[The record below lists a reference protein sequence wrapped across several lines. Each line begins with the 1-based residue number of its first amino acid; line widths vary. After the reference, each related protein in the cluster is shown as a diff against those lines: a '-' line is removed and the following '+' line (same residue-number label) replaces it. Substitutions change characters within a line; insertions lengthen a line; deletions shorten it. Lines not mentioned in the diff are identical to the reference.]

1 MIRLYF
7 LSVIIFNFIFVSA
20 VSAQSNEKKFYNAED
35 LIEYGNFHKALSIYL
50 ELLNDQPNNAN
61 LNFKVGFCY
70 LNTATDKVKAIPY
83 LEFASKHIDLDYE
96 PGVFTETEAPIEVL
110 YFLGKAYHVNYRF
123 DDAESVFIKLKSM
136 LDADNQVFVD
146 KVNHELEACQ
156 VARTLM
162 KDPVDMD
169 VTNLGSKIN
178 TIYSEHSPVI
188 SGDESILVF
197 TSKRKGNTGGRK
209 TDDGQYFEDIY
220 ISSFNGKQY
229 SQAVKISDKINT
241 PGHEASIGLSFD
253 GTKLLIY
260 KDGEN
265 EGDIYISN
273 RKGSTWS
280 VPERLPEPINSKY
293 RETHATISFDN
304 SEIYF
309 TSNRKGGYGGLDI
322 YRVKKLPNGKWS
334 KALNLGPTINTKY
347 NEEGPY
353 LHPDGTSLYFASEG
367 HNTMG
372 GFDIFVS
379 FRTEKGEWSSPQNI
393 GYPINTPD
401 DDVFYV
407 PSVDG
412 RRAYYSSYANNS
424 IGNFDIFR
432 IDLSEAHVRNQT
444 VIAGIA
450 SDNHGN
456 ILQDAIITIT
466 DMDDE
471 VVGIYTPNEETGKF
485 LFILPRG
492 KTFNV
497 LFEASNADEQEY
509 TINVPNYSYDQTK
522 QVILFDIIVVKDE
535 QEPEIALT
543 SLSNKNQVSINSADS
558 MAVNDKNEELTL
570 ESFNDTVR
578 EKELEEEKASELLV
592 STELF
597 KDKEYINSDSTNTE
611 QILNSEDEN
620 YNSQKENKTSVSVS
634 EKRYTASYIIG
645 ALFFAGLLIFFI
657 YRKKK
662 KNKQ

>member
-1 MIRLYF
+1 MVRLYL
-7 LSVIIFNFIFVSA
+7 LSVIVLNLFFA
-20 VSAQSNEKKFYNAED
+20 TTTSAQNDEKRFYEAED
-35 LIEYGNFHKALSIYL
+35 LIEYDNFHKALSIYL
-50 ELLNDQPNNAN
+50 DLLNTSPNNAN

-70 LNTATDKVKAIPY
+70 LNTATDKIKAIPY
-83 LEFASKHIDLDYE
+83 LEFASKHINLDYKY
-96 PGVFTETEAPIEVL
+96 GDFSETTAPIESL

-123 DDAESVFIKLKSM
+123 NDAESVFIKLKSM
-136 LDADNQVFVD
+136 LDANNQEFAD
-146 KVNHELEACQ
+146 KINHKLEACQ
-156 VARTLM
+156 VARNLM
-162 KDPVDMD
+162 KDPVDMN

-220 ISSFNGKQY
+220 ISSFDGKQY
-229 SQAVKISDKINT
+229 TQAVKISDKINT
-241 PGHEASIGLSFD
+241 SNHEASIGLSFD

-280 VPERLPEPINSKY
+280 EPERLPEPINSKY

-304 SEIYF
+304 AEIYF
-309 TSNRKGGYGGLDI
+309 TSDRKGGYGGLDI

-379 FRTEKGEWSSPQNI
+379 FRTENGEWSLPQNI

-432 IDLSEAHVRNQT
+432 IDLSESHVRNQT

-450 SDNHGN
+450 SDNHGEV
-456 ILQDAIITIT
+456 LQDAIITIT

-471 VVGIYTPNEETGKF
+471 VIGVYTPNEETGKF

-497 LFEASNADEQEY
+497 LFESSNSDEQEY

-522 QVILFDIIVVKDE
+522 RVIPFDIIVIRDE
-535 QEPEIALT
+535 KEPEITFT
-543 SLSNKNQVSINSADS
+543 SLSKEKQVSINNTDS
-558 MAVNDKNEELTL
+558 MAVNDKNETTI
-570 ESFNDTVR
+570 SDFKKDTVA
-578 EKELEEEKASELLV
+578 EKKKVSELLV

-597 KDKEYINSDSTNTE
+597 NDKKYINSDSV
-611 QILNSEDEN
+611 NSEQNNKDKEKTDN
-620 YNSQKENKTSVSVS
+620 YKSQNKNLVSVS
-634 EKRYTASYIIG
+634 EKRYTSSYIIG

-657 YRKKK
+657 YRKKR